1 MTYTA
6 IFSFYMPEENQY
18 DDCRLKIDADN
29 RYEALQKAWDHFE
42 QYHDNYI
49 CEVSAQDIK
58 LCGLQWQ
65 GNPLDIQD
73 YFDAQSDSCKCEIN
87 RIRNIDLENCRLS
100 PELHERRYAEFQ
112 NDLYSEHAC
121 RQLIDSMAKDLYAH
135 HGMIPPS
142 VHTELYYAQEMANS
156 LYAKGE
162 YDLGERLSQEI
173 WDAGQWKSGSICNI
187 TNLFREQSLYHN
199 GRHHDLS
206 EHFTRDGCYPTATT
220 QTIHYTLPEQ
230 TLEMGGIS

>member
-65 GNPLDIQD
+65 GNH
-73 YFDAQSDSCKCEIN
+73 
-87 RIRNIDLENCRLS
+87 S
-100 PELHERRYAEFQ
+100 PSPH
-112 NDLYSEHAC
+112 
-121 RQLIDSMAKDLYAH
+121 
-135 HGMIPPS
+135 
-142 VHTELYYAQEMANS
+142 
-156 LYAKGE
+156 
-162 YDLGERLSQEI
+162 
-173 WDAGQWKSGSICNI
+173 
-187 TNLFREQSLYHN
+187 
-199 GRHHDLS
+199 
-206 EHFTRDGCYPTATT
+206 
-220 QTIHYTLPEQ
+220 
-230 TLEMGGIS
+230 

>member
-1 MTYTA
+1 
-6 IFSFYMPEENQY
+6 
-18 DDCRLKIDADN
+18 
-29 RYEALQKAWDHFE
+29 
-42 QYHDNYI
+42 
-49 CEVSAQDIK
+49 
-58 LCGLQWQ
+58 
-65 GNPLDIQD
+65 
-73 YFDAQSDSCKCEIN
+73 
-87 RIRNIDLENCRLS
+87 
-100 PELHERRYAEFQ
+100 
-112 NDLYSEHAC
+112 
-121 RQLIDSMAKDLYAH
+121 MAKDLYAH

-173 WDAGQWKSGSICNI
+173 WDAGQWKSGGICNI

-206 EHFTRDGCYPTATT
+206 EYFTRDGCYPTATT

-230 TLEMGGIS
+230 TLEMGGISYMKGFPTQECPRSMRELYSVVSTVVLREMKGPYHPLPPGTRGVLTCRAHLGPSPVSWCSGDLLDGFFRRASG